1 MCHCRFTDCDKR
13 VTLVW
18 DIDSWGGWYGAGDY
32 VGALRTFHSSCQP
45 TNYIPNIFKGTLSG
59 VVVFKIVAIK

>member
-1 MCHCRFTDCDKR
+1 MTNVSLWCGI
-13 VTLVW
+13 L
-18 DIDSWGGWYGAGDY
+18 IAGEAGMGAGDY
-32 VGALRTFHSSCQP
+32 VGALCTFHSSCQP

>member
-1 MCHCRFTDCDKR
+1 M
-13 VTLVW
+13 
-18 DIDSWGGWYGAGDY
+18 GAGDY
-32 VGALRTFHSSCQP
+32 VGALCTFHSSCQP